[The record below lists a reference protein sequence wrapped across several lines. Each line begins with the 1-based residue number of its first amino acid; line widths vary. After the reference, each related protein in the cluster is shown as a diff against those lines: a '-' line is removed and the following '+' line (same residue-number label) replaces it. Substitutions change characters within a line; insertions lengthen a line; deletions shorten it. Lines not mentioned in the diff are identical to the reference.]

1 MYNARMFARVV
12 LAITMALPSAYL
24 TSFKN
29 VDGILA
35 AMQSAQAPSRFTQ
48 KFLESLGY
56 ANSND
61 RLFINVLKALGFLND
76 TGVPT
81 KRYHRYLDQTQS
93 QIVMAEALREAY
105 ADLFQVN
112 VKAQDMSTAE
122 VKNKMKTLSEGQ
134 YSDRVLTQMAGTFKA
149 LGKNADFSGQAASAP
164 SRSTA
169 WKLEEEEEKENEEK
183 LPPGARPTL
192 ALERLGGLSYN
203 INIHLPESRD
213 QSVYDALF
221 KSLREHLL
229 G

>member
-1 MYNARMFARVV
+1 
-12 LAITMALPSAYL
+12 MALPSAYL

-35 AMQSAQAPSRFTQ
+35 AMQSAQAPGRFTQ
-48 KFLESLGY
+48 KFLEGLGF

-61 RLFINVLKALGFLND
+61 RLFINMLKALGFLND

-81 KRYHRYLDQTQS
+81 KRYHGYLDQTQS
-93 QIVMAEALREAY
+93 QLVMAEALREAY
-105 ADLFQVN
+105 GDLFQVN
-112 VKAQDMSTAE
+112 VKAQDMSTAD

-134 YSDRVLTQMAGTFKA
+134 FSDRVLTQMAGTFKA
-149 LGKNADFSGQAASAP
+149 LSKRADFSGLPAAAP
-164 SRSTA
+164 VQPKES
-169 WKLEEEEEKENEEK
+169 KQKEEKPLLEPRPK
-183 LPPGARPTL
+183 LPV
-192 ALERLGGLSYN
+192 ERLGGLSYN

-229 G
+229 D